1 MSSQQLRNMPEKE
14 KEDNQT
20 KSAFW
25 NIIALKAKY
34 AFYSTLVFFLLA
46 SPETYL
52 LTSRIYPAIAD
63 TNGHPSPIG
72 FFIHTGLFFA
82 VLLGLMMFPRDF

>member
-1 MSSQQLRNMPEKE
+1 MQNKVIEKNKETSQMQDLKP
-14 KEDNQT
+14 
-20 KSAFW
+20 FW
-25 NIIALKAKY
+25 NTVALKAKY

-52 LTSRIYPAIAD
+52 LTSRLYSPIAD
-63 TNGHPSPIG
+63 TEGHPSPLG
-72 FFIHTGLFFA
+72 LFIHTGLFFL

>member
-1 MSSQQLRNMPEKE
+1 MQDKEEKDKEAPAYSSENIKP
-14 KEDNQT
+14 
-20 KSAFW
+20 FW
-25 NIIALKAKY
+25 NTIALKAKY

-52 LTSRIYPAIAD
+52 LTSRLYSPIAD
-63 TNGHPSPIG
+63 TEGHPSPLG
-72 FFIHTGLFFA
+72 LFIHTGLFFA

>member
-1 MSSQQLRNMPEKE
+1 MQNKITEKN
-14 KEDNQT
+14 KETSKTQDL
-20 KSAFW
+20 KPFW
-25 NIIALKAKY
+25 NTIALKAKY

-52 LTSRIYPAIAD
+52 LTSRLYSPIAD
-63 TNGHPSPIG
+63 TEGHPSPLG
-72 FFIHTGLFFA
+72 LFIHTGLFFL